1 MTNCDK
7 TATSNVFL
15 TALDRDCVLG
25 AARHPRSALMVRR
38 PEGPSRTTRA
48 GDCVGT
54 DWLDE
59 APVASSVLRGL
70 YGALRMRLE
79 RGQASLQD
87 EAEETPDPPFLSRQ
101 ASGVISVTRRNS
113 RLKLDLVWKPTS
125 NITSVTDFW
134 LAASSRQASPIL

>member
-1 MTNCDK
+1 MTNGSK
-7 TATSNVFL
+7 TATSNAFL
-15 TALDRDCVLG
+15 TVLDRDCVRG
-25 AARHPRSALMVRR
+25 AARHPGSALMEGR
-38 PEGPSRTTRA
+38 PKGPSRTTRA
-48 GDCVGT
+48 RDCLGT

-59 APVASSVLRGL
+59 APVASPVLRGP
-70 YGALRMRLE
+70 YGALRMRLG